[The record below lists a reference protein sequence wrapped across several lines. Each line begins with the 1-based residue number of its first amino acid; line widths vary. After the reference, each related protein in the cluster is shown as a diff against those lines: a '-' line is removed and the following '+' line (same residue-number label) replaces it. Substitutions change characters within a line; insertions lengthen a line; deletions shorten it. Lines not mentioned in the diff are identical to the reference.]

1 MPRRDKQSIRS
12 SPPST
17 VFVLFVVCFLAA
29 TGARAETQL
38 QPGLWQETET
48 GSENAKPAKVETT
61 TRCMTAEEAK
71 QPSKAIVFDK
81 IVRQHCKVLE
91 LTRTG
96 DDLAFRMQCGTDG
109 FAVNMGANFTIRSPQ
124 HYSGTIKA
132 SLRLG
137 TFRLTADKKIDA
149 HRVGECKEDERP
161 NMPPTGKE

>member
-1 MPRRDKQSIRS
+1 MTRAA
-12 SPPST
+12 
-17 VFVLFVVCFLAA
+17 VFSLFAAGCLLAA
-29 TGARAETQL
+29 LPARAEIQL

-48 GSENAKPAKVETT
+48 GSENDQPAKVETS
-61 TRCMTAEEAK
+61 TRCMTADEAK
-71 QPSKAIVFDK
+71 QPSNAIVFDK
-81 IVRQHCKVLE
+81 VVRQHCKVLE

-109 FAVNMGANFTIRSPQ
+109 FAVAIGANFTIHTPQ

-149 HRVGECKEDERP
+149 HRVGECKKD
-161 NMPPTGKE
+161 